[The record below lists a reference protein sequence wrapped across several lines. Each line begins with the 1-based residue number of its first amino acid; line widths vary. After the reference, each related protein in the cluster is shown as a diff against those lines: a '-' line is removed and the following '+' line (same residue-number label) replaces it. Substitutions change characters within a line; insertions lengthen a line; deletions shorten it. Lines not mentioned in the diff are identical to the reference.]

1 MLRLKG
7 SYYVIGDL
15 FYISQG
21 GKSNTNHAT
30 NVSEG
35 VATDFEL
42 YCFNCEGTPPHLDR
56 YRYVS
61 LEISDL
67 WWKDAG
73 WLLQ

>member
-42 YCFNCEGTPPHLDR
+42 
-56 YRYVS
+56 
-61 LEISDL
+61 
-67 WWKDAG
+67 
-73 WLLQ
+73 